1 MRPSSARP
9 RMLRALPCAL
19 ALLLAAPLAHAG
31 ALERVLAGRWRQQA
45 REAESGEPA
54 GRAPLPAGVR
64 VLRDLP
70 YGEDARQRM
79 DIYLPDRP
87 AAAPVI
93 FMVHGGGWR
102 HGDKGMGSVVD
113 GKVARWVPRGF
124 LFVSVN
130 YRMLPDAGP
139 AEQERDVAAALAA
152 AQTRAAALG
161 GDPRKFIV
169 MGHSAGAHLVALL
182 AASPDGATTQGVK
195 PWLGTILLDSAALD
209 VASLMKARH
218 LRLYDEAFGGDPGLG
233 RDLAPACADRPD
245 LSGPRGVLHP
255 PRRFLCAGGTLRRAR
270 EGAGLARERARRGT
284 LPSRPQPAAGQRRR
298 LYGRGRVVHEDARP
312 GGRPAAGGTRCRARL
327 TRAAG
332 PDSAG
337 RPCAPPSAEL

>member
-19 ALLLAAPLAHAG
+19 ALLLAASLAHAG

-102 HGDKGMGSVVD
+102 HGDKGTGSVVD

-182 AASPDGATTQGVK
+182 AASPDGATKQGVK

-218 LRLYDEAFGGDPGLG
+218 LRLYDEAFGGDAGYWDATSPLRALTGPIYPVLAVCSTRRADSCAQAERFVARAKALDSRASVLG
-233 RDLAPACADRPD
+233 EDRSHRDLNQQLGSDGAYTDAVESFMKTLDPAVARRLAAPA
-245 LSGPRGVLHP
+245 
-255 PRRFLCAGGTLRRAR
+255 
-270 EGAGLARERARRGT
+270 
-284 LPSRPQPAAGQRRR
+284 AAHG
-298 LYGRGRVVHEDARP
+298 
-312 GGRPAAGGTRCRARL
+312 
-327 TRAAG
+327 
-332 PDSAG
+332 
-337 RPCAPPSAEL
+337 